1 MSKRRP
7 ATKAKPEI
15 TRGDFLRLS
24 AGAYVGQIKA
34 MQSSG
39 YEIETIASALGLTI
53 PTIRNLLI
61 GDAPKTRAMRE
72 RKRNS

>member
-15 TRGDFLRLS
+15 MRGDFLRLA

-34 MQSSG
+34 MQLNG
-39 YEIETIASALGLTI
+39 YGIETIASTLGLTI

-61 GDAPKTRAMRE
+61 GDAPKTRAMRK
-72 RKRNS
+72 RKP

>member
-7 ATKAKPEI
+7 APKQKPEI

-34 MQSSG
+34 MQLSG
-39 YEIETIASALGLTI
+39 YEIETIAKALGLTI
-53 PTIRNLLI
+53 PTIRNLLMT
-61 GDAPKTRAMRE
+61 DSPKARAMRQ
-72 RKRNS
+72 RNA

>member
-7 ATKAKPEI
+7 APKQKPEI

-34 MQSSG
+34 MQGSG
-39 YEIETIASALGLTI
+39 YEIETIAKALGLTI
-53 PTIRNLLI
+53 PTIRNLLMT
-61 GDAPKTRAMRE
+61 DSPKARAMRQ
-72 RKRNS
+72 RNA

>member
-1 MSKRRP
+1 MSKRPSKKERP
-7 ATKAKPEI
+7 TI

-24 AGAYVGQIKA
+24 AGAYVGQIRA
-34 MQSSG
+34 MQASG

-61 GDAPKTRAMRE
+61 GDAPKSKAMRQ
-72 RKRNS
+72 RKRKP

>member
-7 ATKAKPEI
+7 APKQKPGI

-34 MQSSG
+34 MQLNG
-39 YEIETIASALGLTI
+39 YDIETIASALGLTI

-61 GDAPKTRAMRE
+61 VDAPKTRAMRQ
-72 RKRNS
+72 RNA